1 MKSTSK
7 FPGSFLLFKKLLRL
21 ADDILEGQCLLGLL
35 TAETDST
42 LSMVMAVMVKK
53 GTSHM
58 VMEDPLWNF
67 QVAVESKKTIKKPI
81 LKGLNCPFYL

>member
-53 GTSHM
+53 GTSSP
-58 VMEDPLWNF
+58 DPLWLWKTPYGT
-67 QVAVESKKTIKKPI
+67 SK
-81 LKGLNCPFYL
+81 